1 MQKVSHVNLV
11 WKRPILSMNY
21 FERALQELWPQIK
34 EQILYRIYFLQN
46 SHYLRK
52 ITTDCFSFLKVCMY
66 LISNFT
72 CKGIQSLNECRVVA
86 IESLSI
92 ELEETIVHKCFKKSV
107 FEILKELIL
116 YFIPIRTW
124 VENLH
129 IKAVLKILWL
139 ECQVI
144 FTRPSRTRLVV
155 TSQTYKLR
163 CTLYWCFHCISI
175 W

>member
-52 ITTDCFSFLKVCMY
+52 ITTDCFSFLKVCMH

>member
-52 ITTDCFSFLKVCMY
+52 ITTDCFSFLKVCMH

-129 IKAVLKILWL
+129 MKSCIKDLMV
-139 ECQVI
+139 
-144 FTRPSRTRLVV
+144 RMPSYFYQAIKGKTC
-155 TSQTYKLR
+155 SNIANIQT
-163 CTLYWCFHCISI
+163 TLYSLLVFPLY
-175 W
+175 